1 MADSK
6 KKKADSKEG
15 FGRIG
20 KSFQGLLQIDNDL
33 MDYFSHAKVM
43 VWKECYLP
51 TAARK
56 IPK

>member
-1 MADSK
+1 MFTETFEYVLEIA
-6 KKKADSKEG
+6 EEN
-15 FGRIG
+15 
-20 KSFQGLLQIDNDL
+20 LNDL